1 VSIFGVSV
9 RSRQGVDTPDRRLH
23 RSWSGPPPVF
33 PHPFAVLPAATVR
46 PPRAA
51 IVLGLALV
59 VGAGC
64 GGSAAARPDPA
75 RDAAL
80 RDTLT
85 AIIADAYDFSRPDV
99 VSRLMA
105 LYPTSGP
112 VVSAAAGRVSTTR
125 AALQQSIG
133 SFWQRIGQNM
143 VGPKFV
149 IGQRYATALGP
160 DAAVLTITYT
170 IPHHTPEGRPHTLG
184 GAWTAVFVRR
194 DGRWRIV
201 QEHLSDLPA
210 QPTPATTM
218 PDSMHMP

>member
-1 VSIFGVSV
+1 
-9 RSRQGVDTPDRRLH
+9 
-23 RSWSGPPPVF
+23 
-33 PHPFAVLPAATVR
+33 VLSAATVR
-46 PPRAA
+46 PHRAA
-51 IVLGLALV
+51 LVLSLV
-59 VGAGC
+59 SATGC
-64 GGSAAARPDPA
+64 GGSPAARPDPV

-85 AIIADAYDFSRPDV
+85 AIVSDAYDFSRPDV

-125 AALQQSIG
+125 VALQQSIA

-149 IGQRYATALGP
+149 IGQRYVTALGP
-160 DAAVLTITYT
+160 DAAVLTFTYT

-194 DGRWRIV
+194 DGRWQIV
-201 QEHLSDLPA
+201 QEHLSDPPP
-210 QPTPATTM
+210 QPTQPAPATAM
-218 PDSMHMP
+218 PDSMRMP